1 MKKEF
6 KAPIVET
13 KVLSTRE
20 DIMDSVIELAKSGN
34 QGEKYGNVLEDA
46 NKGYN
51 QWKGFNN

>member
-13 KVLSTRE
+13 KVLSTQE

-34 QGEKYGNVLEDA
+34 QGEKYGNVLEDT